1 MELSRRNF
9 IQGAA
14 ALPAVAGARPV
25 AANDRIRFGM
35 IGTGAR
41 SHQIMEAMKL
51 VPGIEFAGVVD
62 AYKGRVERAIARTG
76 GKTRAYP
83 DYREILA
90 DKSIDAVVIATPD
103 HWHKQMVVEAVRAG
117 KDVYC
122 EKPLTYRTSEGP
134 EIIRAAKETGRIVQ
148 VGSQGVS
155 TALDNK
161 AREIIRSGRLGKITL
176 IRASFNRNTPSGAW
190 IYPIPP
196 DASPE
201 TVNWDMFLGSAPK
214 RPYSPERFF
223 RWRCFFDYSGGI
235 STDLFVHLCTTIHYV
250 TGAKMPSRA
259 VALGQLYR
267 WKETRDVPDTING
280 VLEYPEGFAV
290 SLSGTFNSE
299 AGAESGFQIMG
310 TEGMLTLGG
319 TLTVRPENV
328 HDDNGW
334 IVDSWPQALEDA
346 YYKDPKIRAEERPQD
361 GKPVIQGLGESYQ
374 EVGIESTVPH
384 MEHFVHAI
392 RTREPFW
399 EDASAGHHAA
409 GCAHMINMSSKTG
422 KVVEWDFSRDDV
434 KSS

>member
-14 ALPAVAGARPV
+14 ALPAVAGARPI

-76 GKTRAYP
+76 GKAKAYP

-214 RPYSPERFF
+214 RPFNLERFF

-250 TGAKMPSRA
+250 TGAKVPSRA
-259 VALGQLYR
+259 VAMGQLYR

-319 TLTVRPENV
+319 TVTFRPENV

-346 YYKDPKIRAEERPQD
+346 YYKNPKVRAEERPQD
-361 GKPVIQGLGESYQ
+361 GKPVIQATGESFQ

-384 MEHFVHAI
+384 MEHFVNAI

-409 GCAHMINMSSKTG
+409 GCAHMINIAAKTG
-422 KVVEWDFSRDDV
+422 KVVEWDFARDDV